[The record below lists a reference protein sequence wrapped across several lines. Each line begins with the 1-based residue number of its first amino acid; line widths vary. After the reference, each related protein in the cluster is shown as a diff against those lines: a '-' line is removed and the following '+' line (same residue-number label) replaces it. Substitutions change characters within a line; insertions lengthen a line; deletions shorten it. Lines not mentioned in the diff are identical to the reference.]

1 MKALSSRPRTKST
14 PRRNSPNR
22 SETSQYGVAFS
33 QPHALDLADIDG
45 DGLKDIIVGKRM
57 WAHGPKGDIE
67 PEAAPV
73 LYWFQLTRPADK
85 SVRYVPHLI
94 DAQSGVGCQ
103 VVAVDVNTDGRVD
116 ILTVSKLGAFVFV
129 NRVEKPAMNR

>member
-1 MKALSSRPRTKST
+1 M
-14 PRRNSPNR
+14 
-22 SETSQYGVAFS
+22 
-33 QPHALDLADIDG
+33 
-45 DGLKDIIVGKRM
+45 GKRM

-73 LYWFQLTRPADK
+73 VYWFQLTRPADK

-103 VVAVDVNTDGRVD
+103 VVAADVNTDGRVD
-116 ILTVSKLGAFVFV
+116 VLTVSKLGAFVFV